1 MIMSD
6 EFTLEPELIK
16 TQAKSERL
24 LHVFQTIHN
33 HIYANDGLSSEQ
45 TFTEMMKVLSLK
57 VADEKSGGTPL
68 FHVTPDELIKDFSGT
83 FLSRVKKLE
92 KRTKAYFGKRV
103 TENLEVDLKP
113 STLAYVFNQLQHIDL
128 RGSSRDIKGL
138 AFQKFVSA
146 EHRRGRGQFFTPEQ
160 VVDFCVRVLNPVAG
174 EKILDPACGTGGFIS
189 QAARHIAKNTAKQR
203 RDTLFVGLDINPMV
217 ATTGEVRLALEDVD
231 AGHVIPQDGLAD
243 WPDVNRAIS
252 DRLGVNTNCEGFFDV
267 IVTNPPFGTQ
277 GRIRDEAV
285 LSRFELGH
293 KWQEVDGRYAR
304 TPHVHPGQVPD
315 LVFIERCLD
324 FLKPGGRMAIILPN
338 GDLENSSLGYVRSYI
353 LSKSELLGVVHLP
366 HDTFVPFGTGVKAS
380 VLFLRKKPS
389 RSHIEGA
396 FFAQITRLGYQAN
409 KSCAPIYKR
418 GINGRPELDKNGEPL
433 LDEDYTELAGKV
445 AKWMDG
451 ESVEAAD
458 TFFWIKNHRLI
469 DRFDFEFHKP
479 SHKTMA
485 ASLLREGARPL
496 SEVIEIV
503 KRRPDILNSPEAEAR
518 YVELS
523 NVNVD
528 YSELSGFTTMLVHE
542 LPSRASYELTNGD
555 IITAIAGN
563 AIGTPKHM
571 SALVTPEYDGC
582 VCTNGFRILR
592 PKSGLL
598 PLYLLNFLR
607 SEAYFSQIYRF
618 RTGAAIPS
626 LSDEDLLQ
634 VLIPIAD
641 MNIQAKVSKIIDE
654 SFALRKKSRDLLR
667 ALPTIKGF

>member
-1 MIMSD
+1 MSE
-6 EFTLEPELIK
+6 EFKLEPQLIK

-57 VADEKSGGTPL
+57 VADEKSEGPPL
-68 FHVTPDELIKDFSGT
+68 FHVTPAELLKDSSGS

-92 KRTKAYFGKRV
+92 KRTKTYFGKRV

-113 STLAYVFNQLQHIDL
+113 TTLAYVFNQLQHIDL

-160 VVDFCVRVLNPVAG
+160 VVDFCVRVLDPAAG
-174 EKILDPACGTGGFIS
+174 EKVLDPACGTGGFIS
-189 QAARHIAKNTAKQR
+189 QAARHISKNAAKKKNG
-203 RDTLFVGLDINPMV
+203 TLFVGLDINPMV
-217 ATTGEVRLALEDVD
+217 ATTGEVRLALEDVEE
-231 AGHVIPQDGLAD
+231 GHIIPQDGLAD

-252 DRLGVNTNCEGFFDV
+252 DRLGISTNCEGFFDV

-285 LSRFELGH
+285 LARFELGH
-293 KWQEVDGRYAR
+293 KWQEVDGGYVL
-304 TPHVHPGQVPD
+304 TPHPQPGQVPD

-353 LSKSELLGVVHLP
+353 LSKAELLGVVHLP

-380 VLFLRKKPS
+380 VLFLKKKPA
-389 RSHIEGA
+389 RNHIEGA

-409 KSCAPIYKR
+409 KTCAPIYKR
-418 GINGRPELDKNGEPL
+418 GANGLPEFNENDEPL
-433 LDEDYTELAGKV
+433 LDEDYTELAQK
-445 AKWMDG
+445 ALKWMDG
-451 ESVEAAD
+451 KSVKAAD
-458 TFFWIKNHRLI
+458 NFFWIKNHRLI

-479 SHKTMA
+479 SHKTMSD
-485 ASLLREGARPL
+485 SLVRQGAKPMG
-496 SEVIEIV
+496 EVIEII
-503 KRRPDILNSPEAEAR
+503 KRRPDILNFPEAEVR

-528 YSELSGFTTMLVHE
+528 YSELSGFSPMPVHE
-542 LPSRASYELTNGD
+542 LPSRASYELENGD

-563 AIGTPKHM
+563 AIGTHKHM
-571 SALVTPEYDGC
+571 SALVTPEYAGC
-582 VCTNGFRILR
+582 ICTNGFRILR

-607 SEAYFSQIYRF
+607 SETFFRQIYRF

-626 LSDEDLLQ
+626 LSDDDLLK
-634 VLIPIAD
+634 VLIPMAD
-641 MNIQAKVSKIIDE
+641 MKIQLKVSKIIDE
-654 SFALRKKSRDLLR
+654 SFALRRKSRELLTG
-667 ALPTIKGF
+667 LPTIGGF

>member
-1 MIMSD
+1 MNDS
-6 EFTLEPELIK
+6 FKLEPELIK

-57 VADEKSGGTPL
+57 VADEKLGGSPL
-68 FHVTPDELIKDFSGT
+68 FHVTPAELIKDSSGS
-83 FLSRVKKLE
+83 FVSRVKKLE
-92 KRTKAYFGKRV
+92 KRTKEYFGKRV
-103 TENLEVDLKP
+103 TENLEIDLKP

-160 VVDFCVRVLNPVAG
+160 VVDFCVRVLNPIAG
-174 EKILDPACGTGGFIS
+174 EKVLDPACGTGGFIS
-189 QAARHIAKNTAKQR
+189 QAARHIAKSSTNQKSG
-203 RDTLFVGLDINPMV
+203 TLFVGLDINPMV

-231 AGHVIPQDGLAD
+231 SGHIIPQDGLAD
-243 WPDVNRAIS
+243 WPDINRAIS
-252 DRLGVNTNCEGFFDV
+252 DRLGFNTNCEGFFDV

-277 GRIRDEAV
+277 GRIRDVAV

-293 KWQEVDGRYAR
+293 KWHELGGRHLM
-304 TPHVHPGQVPD
+304 TPHVLTGPVPD

-324 FLKPGGRMAIILPN
+324 FLRPGGRMAIILPN
-338 GDLENSSLGYVRSYI
+338 GDLENSSLDYVRSYI
-353 LSKSELLGVVHLP
+353 LSKAELLGVVHLP
-366 HDTFVPFGTGVKAS
+366 HDTFVPFGTGVRAS
-380 VLFLRKKPS
+380 VIFLAKKPTRNNS
-389 RSHIEGA
+389 DAA
-396 FFAQITRLGYQAN
+396 FFGQITRLGYQAN
-409 KSCAPIYKR
+409 KACAPIYKR
-418 GINGRPELDKNGEPL
+418 GPNGRPELDENDEPL

-445 AKWMDG
+445 LKWMDG
-451 ESVEAAD
+451 MSVQPAD
-458 TFFWIKNHRLI
+458 NFFWIKNHRTI

-479 SHKTMA
+479 SHKSKT
-485 ASLLREGARPL
+485 ASLLSSGAKPL
-496 SEVIEIV
+496 SEVIEII
-503 KRRPDILNSPEAEAR
+503 KRKPDILNSPEAEAR

-528 YSELSGFTTMLVHE
+528 YSELSGFTTMPVHD
-542 LPSRASYELTNGD
+542 LPSRASYELASGD

-571 SALVTPEYDGC
+571 SALVTPEYHGC

-592 PKSGLL
+592 PKKGLL

-607 SEAYFSQIYRF
+607 SEAYFGQIYRL

-626 LSDEDLLQ
+626 LSDEDLLK
-634 VLIPIAD
+634 VLIPLAN
-641 MNIQAKVSKIIDE
+641 MEIQAEVSKIMEE
-654 SFALRKKSRDLLR
+654 SFKLRKESREML
-667 ALPTIKGF
+667 AKIPKIKGF